1 MKCVRHRHSLTTL
14 WMPAWL
20 RERTLRLFVTFGY
33 YCEKGSSSLKVGKE
47 IMYIYGLKNA
57 RVICRVVSFR
67 LLFCD
72 YSSSL
77 FNYSLQMRLLKGSEL
92 IDQPLVGQS
101 LRLPPLERFYH
112 SSNMVKLCSN
122 HIFILVVG
130 GGDFRAMIAILMN
143 NMTKKPALH
152 KDNSYCVGGCFYCCY

>member
-1 MKCVRHRHSLTTL
+1 MRTNAKTL
-14 WMPAWL
+14 CYIWLLL
-20 RERTLRLFVTFGY
+20 RERILIL
-33 YCEKGSSSLKVGKE
+33 EKSCPSGFYS
-47 IMYIYGLKNA
+47 
-57 RVICRVVSFR
+57 VIIP
-67 LLFCD
+67 LLS
-72 YSSSL
+72 Y
-77 FNYSLQMRLLKGSEL
+77 RLLKGSEL